1 MKLEIL
7 CYFPSPRASFYKLQR
22 GGVHA
27 VALVGGRR
35 SVVEDMAEVGIAA
48 GAEISE
54 MTFIPLREN
63 TISHGVQD
71 QASSAL

>member
-1 MKLEIL
+1 
-7 CYFPSPRASFYKLQR
+7 
-22 GGVHA
+22 
-27 VALVGGRR
+27 
-35 SVVEDMAEVGIAA
+35 MAEVGIAA